1 MSRAR
6 NILLASAFLLAALG
20 TRIVWEGYQRFAGHE
35 VTMSVVG
42 IDRFELE
49 RSRTSPLVFE
59 DLFPPDTVC
68 PISVGNRDRALIFGG
83 HWLSIVPI
91 QVPRA
96 SGSVHTDSRWQG
108 LRAWASGMDAKSTG
122 RLAVLGT
129 ASCRHLANGIAIQ
142 TQIGIDR
149 LHATEAEAS
158 AIRAALRRVYG
169 PPKAQAVLSIGL
181 DGRARLMGVIVNGQ
195 RIDLKNWPRR

>member
-6 NILLASAFLLAALG
+6 HILLASAFLLAALA
-20 TRIVWEGYQRFAGHE
+20 TRIVWEVYQRFAGQE

-59 DLFPPDTVC
+59 DMFPPDTAC
-68 PISVGNRDRALIFGG
+68 PIPVGNRDRALIFGG
-83 HWLSIVPI
+83 YWLSIVPV

-96 SGSVHTDSRWQG
+96 SGSGPIDSRWQS

-122 RLAVLGT
+122 RIAVLGT
-129 ASCRHLANGIAIQ
+129 ASCRPLANGIAIQ
-142 TQIGIDR
+142 THIGIDR
-149 LHATEAEAS
+149 LHATEAEAL

>member
-20 TRIVWEGYQRFAGHE
+20 TRIVWEGYQRFAGHQ
-35 VTMSVVG
+35 VTLPVVG
-42 IDRFELE
+42 LDRFELE
-49 RSRTSPLVFE
+49 RSRTSPIIFE
-59 DLFPPDTVC
+59 DRLGKGMDC
-68 PISVGNRDRALIFGG
+68 PAPVRSRERVFIFGG
-83 HWLSIVPI
+83 NWLSLTTAQDDGLGRRG
-91 QVPRA
+91 QVARVWG
-96 SGSVHTDSRWQG
+96 SGR
-108 LRAWASGMDAKSTG
+108 DAKASSEI
-122 RLAVLGT
+122 AVMGT
-129 ASCRHLANGIAIQ
+129 VSCQ
-142 TQIGIDR
+142 TVADGMTVQYQLGIDR